1 MPQGSSVRFAVLGP
15 VRVWRGADELDPGGP
30 QARTLLALLLLRAGQ
45 PVPVPEIVDALWGP
59 GPPPTALN
67 VVRRHVGSL
76 RRLLEPGLP
85 ARAAGRRLVRGAGGY
100 RLVTDVD
107 EVDLVRFRELREEAR
122 RAVAEGTAGRAVDLL
137 TQALTLWPGPVAA
150 GLAPD
155 VRARLGADGLERE
168 RLAALREATD
178 AALHAGVP
186 GVVLAR
192 LREAAAAHPL
202 DEPLLA
208 RLVLALA
215 ATGRRAE
222 ALATYRNACSG
233 LAEELGIDPGPELHE
248 AHQTALRDPR
258 NDGPART
265 PSGEPL
271 AVRPVVPAQLPHDLA
286 AFTGRQAELAE
297 LLDPLA
303 EAAEPAGTVLI
314 SALGGMAGV
323 GKTTLAVHWAHRV
336 ADRYPDG
343 QLYVDL
349 RGFAPSGSAT
359 DPGEAVRGFLH
370 ALGVPPEHVPRGLAA
385 QSALYRSVL
394 AGRRVLVL
402 LDNARDA
409 EQVRPLLPGTPGCLA
424 IVTSRD
430 ELTGLLAA
438 HGARSLTLRPFDA
451 GQARDLLA
459 GRLGAAR
466 IAAEPRAVDEIVTRC
481 AGLPLA
487 LACVAARAALRPTFP
502 LAAVAAEL
510 REAPGSLDAFTR
522 PGTPVDVSTVFSW
535 STRAVSPAA
544 ARLFRLLALHPG
556 PDVCAASA
564 AALAGLSRRQ
574 ARSLLAE
581 LAGVHLLTEPAPG
594 RYGFHDLLR
603 AHAGDLLAEHHTE
616 AERQEARG
624 RLFGHY
630 AHAAHA
636 AGALLDPAGDAPGPA
651 PGTPAGQAVPFAD
664 DTAAL
669 EWLTAEHPA
678 LPALV
683 QAAAAS
689 GHDRW
694 ACLLAWSLEP
704 YFERRGHWHEG
715 LAAQRVALGA
725 ARRLADPAL
734 EARALRGVAR
744 AEGRLGLLDGSRD
757 RLDRALALFTT
768 VGDTLGL
775 AGTHRSLGWLCE
787 QEGDLPG
794 ALRHNRLALDLYRT
808 AGSRPA
814 QASALNSVGW
824 YHALLGEYRPAL
836 AHCFEALTLLQD
848 LGDRYGQAAAWDS
861 IAYAYHHLGRHPHAL
876 LGYRNA
882 LTLYRALGVPYPEAD
897 TLTRMGDTHLAT
909 GDREGARAAW
919 ERALALLTALGHPD
933 ADRVRER
940 LGGAEEQ
947 PDAG

>member
-1 MPQGSSVRFAVLGP
+1 MPQGVPVRFAVLGP
-15 VRVWRGADELDPGGP
+15 VRVWRGAEELDAGGP
-30 QARTLLALLLLRAGQ
+30 QARALLALLLLRAGQ
-45 PVPVPEIVDALWGP
+45 PVPVPEIVDVLWGP

-85 ARAAGRRLVRGAGGY
+85 ARTPGHRLVRGAGGY
-100 RLVTDVD
+100 RLVTDGD
-107 EVDLVRFRELREEAR
+107 DVDLPRFRALRQEAR
-122 RAVAEGTAGRAVDLL
+122 RAVAEGAPGRAVDLL
-137 TQALTLWPGPVAA
+137 GRALTLWAGPVAS

-155 VRARLGADGLERE
+155 VRERLGADGLERE
-168 RLAALREATD
+168 RLAALREAAD
-178 AALHAGVP
+178 AALQAAVP
-186 GVVLAR
+186 GAVLAR

-222 ALATYRNACSG
+222 ALATCRDACRR
-233 LAEELGIDPGPELHE
+233 LAEELGLDPGPELQE
-248 AHQTALRDPR
+248 AHRTALGGTG
-258 NDGPART
+258 DGGPV
-265 PSGEPL
+265 EPPL
-271 AVRPVVPAQLPHDLA
+271 PEAVVARPVVPAQLPHDLP
-286 AFTGRQAELAE
+286 AFTGRHTELAE

-303 EAAEPAGTVLI
+303 GGEPVGTVLI

-349 RGFAPSGSAT
+349 RGFAASAAVT

-370 ALGVPPEHVPRGLAA
+370 ALGVPPEHVPQGLAA
-385 QSALYRSVL
+385 QAALYRSVL

-430 ELTGLLAA
+430 DLTGLVAA

-451 GQARDLLA
+451 GQSRDFLA
-459 GRLGAAR
+459 GRLGAER
-466 IAAEPRAVDEIVTRC
+466 IAAEPRAVDEIVARC

-487 LACVAARAALRPTFP
+487 LACVAARAALRPDFP

-510 REAPGSLDAFTR
+510 REARGGLAGFTR
-522 PGTPVDVSTVFSW
+522 PGTPVDVATVFSW
-535 STRAVSPAA
+535 STRAVSSAA
-544 ARLFRLLALHPG
+544 VRLFRLLALHPG
-556 PDVCAASA
+556 PDLSAATA
-564 AALAGLSRRQ
+564 AALAGLPPRR

-581 LAGVHLLTEPAPG
+581 LAAVHLVTEPAPG

-603 AHAGDLLAEHHTE
+603 AHAGDLLAEHHSE
-616 AERQEARG
+616 AERQEARD
-624 RLFGHY
+624 RLFRHY
-630 AHAAHA
+630 VERAHA
-636 AGALLDPAGDAPGPA
+636 AGMLLDPSGDAPAPA
-651 PGTPAGQAVPFAD
+651 PAPPDPRAVPFAD
-664 DTAAL
+664 DSAAL
-669 EWLTAEHPA
+669 AWLTAEHPA
-678 LPALV
+678 LSAVLR
-683 QAAAAS
+683 AAATT
-689 GHDRW
+689 GHDRY

-704 YFERRGHWHEG
+704 YFERRAHWHDG
-715 LAAQRVALGA
+715 LAAQRTALDA
-725 ARRLADPAL
+725 ALRLADPAL
-734 EARALRGVAR
+734 EARALRGLAR
-744 AEGRLGLLDGSRD
+744 AEGRLGRSDESRAH
-757 RLDRALALFTT
+757 LDRALTLFTLAGDT
-768 VGDTLGL
+768 VGR
-775 AGTHRSLGWLCE
+775 AGTHRSLGWACE
-787 QEGDLPG
+787 QEGDLAG
-794 ALRHNRLALDLYRT
+794 ALRHNQLALELYRA

-814 QASALNSVGW
+814 QASVLNSVGW
-824 YHALLGEYRPAL
+824 YHALRGEYRPAL
-836 AHCFEALTLLQD
+836 ARCFEALALLQD

-861 IAYAYHHLGRHPHAL
+861 IAYAYHCLGRHPHAL

-919 ERALALLTALGHPD
+919 EQALALLTRLGHPD
-933 ADRVRER
+933 AERVRER
-940 LGGAEEQ
+940 LAGREERSGA
-947 PDAG
+947 G